1 MRIIPVIDLQAG
13 QVVRGIA
20 GRRDEYRP
28 IESRLVPSAAP
39 LVVARA
45 LVEQFGCDTLYV
57 ADLDAIAGAPPAWE
71 IFDQLAELGVALW
84 VDAGLSSSSQ
94 VVQLAKWNAV
104 GKSLAGIVAGL
115 ESLPALDCLSEC
127 LDVIGSERLIF
138 SVDLKNGRPIA
149 RDQELVNRTGIEIAL
164 AARARGV
171 RRLIVLDLARVGMG
185 AGVGTESVCRAIRAV
200 DSQIELVAGG
210 GVRGVDDLRA
220 LAAAGCDA
228 ALVASALHDGRLTR
242 ADLTTLELRSIQNS
256 QSSARNK
263 RRS

>member
-1 MRIIPVIDLQAG
+1 MRVIPVIDLKAG

-28 IESRLVPSAAP
+28 IESPLVTSAAP
-39 LVVARA
+39 VAVARA

-57 ADLDAIAGAPPAWE
+57 ADLDAIGGAAPAWG
-71 IFDQLAELGVALW
+71 IFEQLAELGVALW
-84 VDAGLSSSSQ
+84 GDAGLSSNSQ
-94 VVQLAKWNAV
+94 VVQLAKWNAD

-115 ESLPALDCLSEC
+115 ESLPALDCLTEW
-127 LDVIGSERLIF
+127 LDVAGSEQLIF
-138 SVDLKNGRPIA
+138 SVDLKEGRPIA
-149 RDQELVNRTGIEIAL
+149 RDRELANCTGLEIAL

-185 AGVGTESVCRAIRAV
+185 GGVGTESICRAIRAV
-200 DSQIELVAGG
+200 DPQIEIVAGG

-242 ADLTTLELRSIQNS
+242 ADLTALANE
-256 QSSARNK
+256 
-263 RRS
+263 